1 MDEIQILRIPANIES
16 DKDSL
21 NQQQT
26 DTLIKQTE
34 YLEDGLRSSYK
45 LFVWL
50 ENVLICV

>member
-34 YLEDGLRSSYK
+34 YLEDY
-45 LFVWL
+45 
-50 ENVLICV
+50 VLLTNCSCDLKMC